1 MYWVD
6 SKVSKDM
13 QKIFVKIPGSSSC
26 LLIRNYEMLKSTIL
40 ASGSTSYSSVLF
52 WIRLQIL
59 SSLLFEVNE
68 VDKVEFKRSFRGCE
82 RLEDWHVLSGR
93 KIYLTKQQ
101 KIWTNEVTS
110 SNWNWDCKHENRW
123 NETKNIYPEKQWL
136 RVMLGMFEVFTCC
149 QLSISTV
156 FSWIFCRCMLHEIMW
171 PSENLLELGRNS
183 NWQWLFQGHESR
195 GFLLKTKTKIIY

>member
-26 LLIRNYEMLKSTIL
+26 LLIRNYEMLKSTIV
-40 ASGSTSYSSVLF
+40 ASGSTSYFSVLF

-93 KIYLTKQQ
+93 KIYLTKQHKRSGQ
-101 KIWTNEVTS
+101 TRLLVLTGTETVNTKTDEMRPKIFIQRNNDWEWCLVCLKYSRVVS
-110 SNWNWDCKHENRW
+110 S
-123 NETKNIYPEKQWL
+123 
-136 RVMLGMFEVFTCC
+136 VF
-149 QLSISTV
+149 QLSSHGFFV
-156 FSWIFCRCMLHEIMW
+156 AACCM
-171 PSENLLELGRNS
+171 
-183 NWQWLFQGHESR
+183 
-195 GFLLKTKTKIIY
+195 K